1 MPPRSYLATD
11 TYRQMKQTSF
21 NARAE
26 RDLFQQAFDLNAEAD
41 ISNLSSLLDP
51 PTPTAPASTQNL
63 EPAPLPIVVSPRPGE
78 QQQDDPLGPE
88 FANWR
93 REAQPQQATTSVQ
106 GAAGY
111 TDDGS
116 QPSGGGATGSGAAMP
131 EASTPTPATTVPAPV
146 SAGAST
152 PPGDGSWGDKA
163 YAAAVKAGHPNPRE
177 FVEQMRWESGNFAPD
192 VISGQRNSS
201 AGAQGIAQIM
211 PQTAQGW
218 GVNPLD
224 PDAALDAA
232 ARAMTGYYAKY
243 GDSERA
249 LAAYNMGEGNLQK
262 YGPRGLAETNKYIDI
277 INERTGRSAPNA
289 GAPPSAPAASLPTP
303 AGSADSRPAAPAGAP
318 GSLTVRHKGT
328 GMVSQVSPD
337 DWPYMPNRDQFEIVE
352 GAPQAQASPLD
363 AARASTGGGETM
375 AKVTDGDEPNPPPGA
390 MFPRYYPP
398 AVPQPN
404 AEGVDDQG
412 RGRFAPGPPGPVEP
426 WEWYDRDRTGE
437 MMRQSLGQ
445 PADTPL
451 DDGST
456 PPPAPYNRNIV
467 QLGPD
472 GQPMSDDL
480 LNGTNGPFVREPRRN
495 EVPYADPDNTR
506 NAPVRG
512 RVVQW
517 QGEPNA
523 IPPIDADDPEYVGAR
538 QYRQPLAQMPEFAG
552 EAPYDPFAADSGAHE
567 SGYTVPSAGQ
577 ESQVEGS
584 SPSPG
589 MGRSSAAEQGRP
601 APSPDIPGP
610 DLGPGGFPIL
620 DQPATYGPYTS
631 ETSDPAPPSQVSRYV
646 PSYAPQAAQTTAAQA
661 PTSDWAGAG
670 RAAVEAGQAG
680 VSAAAEEL
688 TGTGAAI
695 AGARP
700 PQTADEIIWS
710 AMPAPARAV
719 KIVSDTASAFGD
731 AAARKVAEALGY
743 TDEPTLGAGPVRF
756 SPQDVAGGIG
766 AVAADPTNWVVPG
779 SAADIAA
786 DAAVRGLVGA
796 PLRAAGRGVRAGAEG
811 IGRGARALA
820 EEGARQLMDATPSP
834 SMIERGAGGAWDDIS
849 RNLDSDAQRA
859 AREAASQPRPRP
871 SNEQLI
877 REEFGR
883 PWEEVPADPATAA
896 IREESGSIAR
906 PRNQVSPEDAANL
919 TRPVEQF
926 PNMEGR
932 MNATPGIS
940 PGLGSGVLDQI
951 SRDVGSSLGSSTFGA
966 AAGAAMPAE
975 TDEKRRQNA
984 LTGAGIGLVG
994 GPLARRVMQG
1004 RGALATPG
1012 MSPAGGPRKFAN
1024 PADALQ
1030 AAQAAMGRPNP
1041 QGPTAGLSRM
1051 EALRRWVVRYGT
1063 DNKVDLAEFQ
1073 REAQRLLGR
1082 PLEADEMVL
1091 ELARANPSG
1100 AAKVTIDDVIR
1111 PAVQQAGDQRENLS
1125 TLMRLM
1131 NNGDVAVA
1139 TGNPDR
1145 LFSGGLTGADS
1156 QAAAAHLWSTLT
1168 PEQQKAID
1176 QSSDALYRMVDHYRN
1191 EMVRAGVWTPQLA
1204 ADLAQKYP
1212 HWVPTKILD
1221 YMSDPATV
1229 TTGTR
1234 SISLRDRGLR
1244 TYTAEGTAK
1253 AAEDPI
1259 ASLVRYVQDSE
1270 AIIQKNETFNAFANL
1285 RDRVPGWDALIRE
1298 VPNGFTPQRANGE
1311 KAVTGFV
1318 NGERKTF
1325 VVPAP
1330 MAAAIQM
1337 EQGQQVPVLRELTQL
1352 FKEFITRTPMFV
1364 AGQIPLDAFGYT
1376 VRESAREGGPL
1387 AMPRV
1392 VAELGKGYAEA
1403 FRGLLDGSF
1412 KGDAARYL
1420 KEGGGMAGFYER
1432 SADAASK
1439 TLDDLTRRNMFEVRN
1454 ATDAKKLA
1462 GWLLGGGWVQAAGSR
1477 VEMAPR
1483 IASFRLGEQRALK
1496 AGASPEKAALE
1507 GMIGGRDV
1515 TLDFQRGG
1523 VASKIANQIIPF
1535 FNVGV
1540 QSATT
1545 LPRMI
1550 RENPTGAVTTMLSL
1564 VAAPTVAAEAWNRMD
1579 EQRSK
1584 DYDDV
1589 PDYVKD
1595 RGIVIMLPGVA
1606 GRDERGETRPN
1617 YALIPM
1623 RELAPVAIL
1632 SRELMQRAMGSSQ
1645 RSPVETAQAILGAAS
1660 PVQASGAADLFSST
1674 LPPVASTGLQ
1684 LAADSDFFRGG
1695 PIATTRRDDQA
1706 SSLAHGIANV
1716 TGYRASQVDFG
1727 IRDTF
1732 GGAGAM
1738 VSAASDLATGKTKD
1752 EQRIQNTPIVGGM
1765 LSRFVGDAVGGNL
1778 TRAQDAMRTPE
1789 ITRVLRD
1796 AGLRDDQLAPL
1807 DMKGPND
1814 FPFTRR
1820 EQAQAQR
1827 LMNQYLAEPNG
1838 LARLPAA
1845 IPNWSSLS
1853 QQARQNAVRDAAAAA
1868 KRRAEGEVLSGIPE
1882 ADRQRRFEAA
1892 ARKKAG

>member
-1 MPPRSYLATD
+1 MWSRTTGPLCGQREALTDMPPRSYLSID
-11 TYRQMKQTSF
+11 TYRQMKSASF

-78 QQQDDPLGPE
+78 QQDDPLGPE
-88 FANWR
+88 FADWR
-93 REAQPQQATTSVQ
+93 REAQPPQAGSD
-106 GAAGY
+106 AAATY

-116 QPSGGGATGSGAAMP
+116 QPSGGGATGSGTAMP
-131 EASTPTPATTVPAPV
+131 EASTPTPATTGSAPV

-211 PQTAQGW
+211 PQTAKGW

-262 YGPRGLAETNKYIDI
+262 YGPRGLAETNSYIDI

-289 GAPPSAPAASLPTP
+289 AAPPSAPAASPSP
-303 AGSADSRPAAPAGAP
+303 PAAATVQPPSQAAGAP
-318 GSLTVRHKGT
+318 GQWFRDPWGNEFSMTPEQIRQRPGGVGDLTPIPGPR
-328 GMVSQVSPD
+328 
-337 DWPYMPNRDQFEIVE
+337 
-352 GAPQAQASPLD
+352 QAQASPLD

-375 AKVTDGDEPNPPPGA
+375 MRGPLTQRPAEVTPEAPVYGIPIPGTSELD
-390 MFPRYYPP
+390 
-398 AVPQPN
+398 PQGYRDPFQ
-404 AEGVDDQG
+404 VM
-412 RGRFAPGPPGPVEP
+412 PV
-426 WEWYDRDRTGE
+426 
-437 MMRQSLGQ
+437 
-445 PADTPL
+445 
-451 DDGST
+451 
-456 PPPAPYNRNIV
+456 PAPAPAPWNPQVDPSGI
-467 QLGPD
+467 
-472 GQPMSDDL
+472 
-480 LNGTNGPFVREPRRN
+480 EPSQ
-495 EVPYADPDNTR
+495 DP
-506 NAPVRG
+506 VMLRG
-512 RVVQW
+512 
-517 QGEPNA
+517 
-523 IPPIDADDPEYVGAR
+523 
-538 QYRQPLAQMPEFAG
+538 PLAQMPEFAG

-601 APSPDIPGP
+601 APSTDIPGP
-610 DLGPGGFPIL
+610 DLGPGGFPIV
-620 DQPATYGPYTS
+620 DQPATYGPYVS
-631 ETSDPAPPSQVSRYV
+631 ETSDPAPPTQVSRYV
-646 PSYAPQAAQTTAAQA
+646 PSYAPQAAQATAAQA
-661 PTSDWAGAG
+661 PTSEWAGAG
-670 RAAVEAGQAG
+670 RAALEAGQAG

-700 PQTADEIIWS
+700 PQTSDEIIWS

-743 TDEPTLGAGPVRF
+743 TDEPTLGVGPVRF

-796 PLRAAGRGVRAGAEG
+796 PLRAAGRGVRRGAERVG
-811 IGRGARALA
+811 RALDANA
-820 EEGARQLMDATPSP
+820 ERVAATDARMAEQGSTTTNATFGQAPH
-834 SMIERGAGGAWDDIS
+834 RGPDE
-849 RNLDSDAQRA
+849 QRLT
-859 AREAASQPRPRP
+859 S
-871 SNEQLI
+871 
-877 REEFGR
+877 EFGR
-883 PWEEVPADPATAA
+883 RIEETPDA
-896 IREESGSIAR
+896 IRGSESIERVQAAR
-906 PRNQVSPEDAANL
+906 GETPYDNSPVPPNFDQQPLARDDVPRGGDINL
-919 TRPVEQF
+919 
-926 PNMEGR
+926 
-932 MNATPGIS
+932 NATPGIS
-940 PGLGSGVLDQI
+940 RGLGSGVLDQI
-951 SRDVGSSLGSSTFGA
+951 NRDVGSALGSSTFGA

-975 TDEKRRQNA
+975 TDEERRQNA
-984 LTGAGIGLVG
+984 LTGAGVGLVG

-1030 AAQAAMGRPNP
+1030 AAQAAIGRPNP

-1051 EALRRWVVRYGT
+1051 EALRRWIVRYGT

-1111 PAVQQAGDQRENLS
+1111 PAVQQAGDQRENLA

-1176 QSSDALYRMVDHYRN
+1176 QSSDALYRMVDHYRD

-1221 YMSDPATV
+1221 YMNDPATV

-1270 AIIQKNETFNAFANL
+1270 AIIQKNETFNAFVNL

-1387 AMPRV
+1387 ALPRV
-1392 VAELGKGYAEA
+1392 AAELGKGYAEA

-1412 KGDAARYL
+1412 QGDAARYL

-1439 TLDDLTRRNMFEVRN
+1439 TLDDLTKRNMFEVRN

-1462 GWLLGGGWVQAAGSR
+1462 GWMLGGGWVQAVGSR

-1564 VAAPTVAAEAWNRMD
+1564 VAAPTMAAEAWNRMD

-1632 SRELMQRAMGSSQ
+1632 SRELMQRSMGSSQ
-1645 RSPVETAQAILGAAS
+1645 RSPAETAQAILGAAS

-1706 SSLAHGIANV
+1706 SSLAHGIAGALG
-1716 TGYRASQVDFG
+1716 TRASKVDFA

-1738 VSAASDLATGKTKD
+1738 ASAASDLVTGKTKD

-1820 EQAQAQR
+1820 EQAEAQR

-1892 ARKKAG
+1892 ARKKVG